1 MSENMTNKDFAPY
14 FRNGR
19 LYLPHKTVMIL
30 AESGLDP
37 NTARAALDG
46 LALDDNRE
54 QIALISAAL
63 EKALENMESDTQEF
77 RALTSTDTK
86 FLLTGKT
93 ASV

>member
-1 MSENMTNKDFAPY
+1 MTNKDFAPY

-30 AESGLDP
+30 AEAGLDAD
-37 NTARAALDG
+37 TARAALDG

-54 QIALISAAL
+54 QIALISATL
-63 EKALENMESDTQEF
+63 EKALERMEEDTQEF
-77 RALTSTDTK
+77 RALSSPDTK